1 MGIVN
6 VWLKI
11 VLLSYILLYVVLIVC
26 RSDIQI
32 SLLVNIK
39 TSSAIFR
46 LRNLNLLR

>member
-1 MGIVN
+1 MGTVN
-6 VWLKI
+6 VWFKT
-11 VLLSYILLYVVLIVC
+11 VLFSYILLYVVFIVC
-26 RSDIQI
+26 GSDIQI